1 MIDTVYKTLQTIVNK
16 EQDGYVSPE
25 EFNQLAK
32 QVQDKIFRNYFEDY
46 NRDQNKENRGLT
58 NTGYGNLVSNQTE
71 KLEPFLKEVSISISS
86 GSYTLPSDLYYME
99 ENGVISDTGKVVD
112 KVSVQRFNYLGNS
125 ISGPSEVFPIY
136 KKIGNAI
143 TVFPST
149 ITGDLSITY
158 IKIPS
163 DPKWTYTIVSG
174 TELYNPSSSSFQ
186 DFELHPSE
194 FSNIVLEMLS
204 YFGINL
210 REGEVVQVAEQL
222 KNTLNVKDNA

>member
-58 NTGYGNLVSNQTE
+58 NTGYGNLVANQTE

-99 ENGVISDTGKVVD
+99 ENGVISDTGKVID

-125 ISGPSEVFPIY
+125 IMG
-136 KKIGNAI
+136 
-143 TVFPST
+143 
-149 ITGDLSITY
+149 
-158 IKIPS
+158 
-163 DPKWTYTIVSG
+163 
-174 TELYNPSSSSFQ
+174 
-186 DFELHPSE
+186 
-194 FSNIVLEMLS
+194 
-204 YFGINL
+204 
-210 REGEVVQVAEQL
+210 
-222 KNTLNVKDNA
+222 